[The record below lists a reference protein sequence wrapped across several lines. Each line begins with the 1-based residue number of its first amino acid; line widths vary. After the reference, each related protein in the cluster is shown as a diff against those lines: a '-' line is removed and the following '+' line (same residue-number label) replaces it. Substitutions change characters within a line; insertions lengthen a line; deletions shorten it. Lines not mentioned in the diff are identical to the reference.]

1 MAKYIVFE
9 EECPRAPRAGDHYRC
24 NADEIAFRAHNEP
37 DVDKRIYPIL
47 RRLTDEEV
55 DALVTP
61 KPADDERERFVR
73 ECAMRFMVGLTGDV
87 DECVAEAM
95 HAAES
100 LAARLWEK
108 RA

>member
-1 MAKYIVFE
+1 MGRLIVFE
-9 EECPRAPRAGDHYRC
+9 ETGEVRTPRKGTSSRA
-24 NADEIAFRAHNEP
+24 
-37 DVDKRIYPIL
+37 IL
-47 RRLTDEEV
+47 RRLTDAEV
-55 DALVTP
+55 DALVTT